1 MISSSL
7 HMFFLLNWPINS
19 SLYNMWALVGYTFVT
34 ISGFC
39 VFSFLKE
46 SSVMMFLFCKEHYDY
61 YYYLRNTKICPVQKY
76 ILFSQNKTQFLI
88 CIHILVISHNI
99 KNIDVFLNFNQLIKS
114 FQFDIF
120 NNCTIMS
127 FNLERDTCC

>member
-46 SSVMMFLFCKEHYDY
+46 SSAMMFLFCKEHYDY
-61 YYYLRNTKICPVQKY
+61 YYYLRNVKVCPRPSVFHNNKNVRWRNKY
-76 ILFSQNKTQFLI
+76 LSL
-88 CIHILVISHNI
+88 
-99 KNIDVFLNFNQLIKS
+99 
-114 FQFDIF
+114 
-120 NNCTIMS
+120 
-127 FNLERDTCC
+127 R